1 VDAMCERRRL
11 TAVGPRPLRVLK
23 SGLWQVWQRDVRTQ
37 LLGLSCRPRS
47 PSPATRCTTPQ
58 NGGSKASPSLWH
70 RKWRSSASVSRLS
83 SGAAHAPNSVT
94 AVHRSP
100 RRCRSTRAP
109 LPAPSSGCPNRRT
122 ARPRRSGPDG
132 ESDHRRVDVEPA
144 PLRIVLRSQALES
157 TIATLEKRIVDFEAR
172 KVLLARESHWC
183 RGVTAPIVRPGGW
196 TCVPRDSPGR
206 DAS

>member
-1 VDAMCERRRL
+1 MCERRRL

-37 LLGLSCRPRS
+37 LFGLSGRPRS

-58 NGGSKASPSLWH
+58 RGASKASPSLWH

-83 SGAAHAPNSVT
+83 SGSAHAPNSVT

-100 RRCRSTRAP
+100 RRRRSTRAP
-109 LPAPSSGCPNRRT
+109 LTAPSSGCSNRRT

-132 ESDHRRVDVEPA
+132 ESDHRQCRRRAA
-144 PLRIVLRSQALES
+144 PLRIVLGLAGTREHHRNSRAANRRFRGAEGFVGAGIALVS
-157 TIATLEKRIVDFEAR
+157 
-172 KVLLARESHWC
+172 
-183 RGVTAPIVRPGGW
+183 GG
-196 TCVPRDSPGR
+196 
-206 DAS
+206 A